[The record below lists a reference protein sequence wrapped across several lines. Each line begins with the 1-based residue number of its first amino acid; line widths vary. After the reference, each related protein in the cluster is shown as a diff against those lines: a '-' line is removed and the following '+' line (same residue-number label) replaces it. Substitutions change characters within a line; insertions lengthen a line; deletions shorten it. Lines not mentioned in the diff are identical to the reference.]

1 MERGNIGPGIGAKL
15 KYWDSGTSAYTEIT
29 DVNSLDWDGPS
40 RNVIEVGGLNPT
52 DEYVRKL
59 QGLLNAGN
67 ITANIRYKY
76 EQYSTLLT
84 QAETRGNYYY
94 MVELPDGAA
103 LEWEGFVA
111 ELPLSLAEDS
121 EINGDCSF
129 AIDGKADFLSG
140 TAGSTAS

>member
-1 MERGNIGPGIGAKL
+1 MNRGEIGPGIGAKL
-15 KYWDSGTSAYTEIT
+15 KYWDSSAYVEIT

-76 EQYSTLLT
+76 EQYALLLS
-84 QAETRGNYYY
+84 QEETRGNKFY

-121 EINGDCSF
+121 EMNGDVAF
-129 AIDGKADFLSG
+129 AVDGKADFLSA
-140 TAGSTAS
+140 TAGMTAS